1 MGEWALTRAKERLK
15 DDELSDAQNKPKASG
30 RLFKGNWCDQD
41 VIFFIKKNHFLIS
54 SAYSPAPPFPPKC
67 FGVYLFTDFYR
78 LKAVFVSTVSLH
90 SSVKQQQLWDRTWE
104 REKKKKQFPLRQQKG
119 QQEGHRT
126 DEKTANSFTDF
137 LIWGSWY
144 KNIPGSDVQ
153 TEACLYIYK
162 IKWSAN
168 HTRRFMLTV
177 FLKHTKMSRMYHQL
191 LLATMLVP
199 QKHF

>member
-1 MGEWALTRAKERLK
+1 MIRVKKFFYRAKS
-15 DDELSDAQNKPKASG
+15 LSDFSC
-30 RLFKGNWCDQD
+30 W
-41 VIFFIKKNHFLIS
+41 VFFS
-54 SAYSPAPPFPPKC
+54 
-67 FGVYLFTDFYR
+67 
-78 LKAVFVSTVSLH
+78 
-90 SSVKQQQLWDRTWE
+90 SSVLLWYAYLLTVTDLRLCFFLLCPSIHQSSSSSCETE
-104 REKKKKQFPLRQQKG
+104 PGRGKKKTQFPLRQQKG

-191 LLATMLVP
+191 LLATILL
-199 QKHF
+199 HRNIFNS

>member
-1 MGEWALTRAKERLK
+1 MWSRCDFLYKEK
-15 DDELSDAQNKPKASG
+15 SLSD
-30 RLFKGNWCDQD
+30 
-41 VIFFIKKNHFLIS
+41 FICLLPRPS
-54 SAYSPAPPFPPKC
+54 FPPQN
-67 FGVYLFTDFYR
+67 VLEYTYLLTFTDLR
-78 LKAVFVSTVSLH
+78 LCLFLLCPSIH
-90 SSVKQQQLWDRTWE
+90 QSSSSSCETE
-104 REKKKKQFPLRQQKG
+104 PGREKKKKKKQFPLRQQKG

>member
-1 MGEWALTRAKERLK
+1 MWSR
-15 DDELSDAQNKPKASG
+15 
-30 RLFKGNWCDQD
+30 CD
-41 VIFFIKKNHFLIS
+41 FLYKVKS
-54 SAYSPAPPFPPKC
+54 LWFQLPFLPPPPSPPPPKC
-67 FGVYLFTDFYR
+67 FGVCLFTDFYR

-104 REKKKKQFPLRQQKG
+104 EKKKSSFLSRQQKG

-191 LLATMLVP
+191 LLATMLAP